1 MRPLVQALC
10 LVNSANSGDQLVTRL
25 SQKLATLTTP
35 SVIDAPVSFTWHGQP
50 AVSVALRCLTEAE
63 ADSVHAEIVAAWTSG
78 ALANKILTGSWVKRT
93 NNYDDEA
100 EARPDQV
107 LYVTVK

>member
-10 LVNSANSGDQLVTRL
+10 LVNTANSGDQLVTRL
-25 SQKLATLTTP
+25 NQKLATLTTP
-35 SVIDAPVSFTWHGQP
+35 SIIDAPVSFSWHGQP

-63 ADSVHAEIVAAWTSG
+63 ADSVHAEVVNAWTSG
-78 ALANKILTGSWVKRT
+78 ALANKILAGSWVKRT

-100 EARPDQV
+100 ASRPDET
-107 LYVTVK
+107 LYTTVK